1 MSRSRDLPLLINA
14 SLLESETHSGVGGRA
29 GTASF
34 QNDARL
40 FLKRLAN
47 ALGLKSGAYSIVTH
61 SGTVASAGEVV
72 LRSGRL
78 LVVFTQD
85 DARRTTV
92 SCSAITPGHTTDP
105 DAIETV
111 DIHTLFTEQGQRQLL
126 DSCRTILKPPA
137 KSPPAE
143 SSPPPENSPPAQ

>member
-1 MSRSRDLPLLINA
+1 MSRTRDLPLLINA
-14 SLLESETHSGVGGRA
+14 SLLEPETSSGVAGRA

-61 SGTVASAGEVV
+61 SGTVASAGEIV
-72 LRSGRL
+72 LRADRL

-85 DARRTTV
+85 DTRRTTV
-92 SCSAITPGHTTDP
+92 SCSAITPGHTTAP
-105 DAIETV
+105 EAIETF

-126 DSCRTILKPPA
+126 DSCRTILRPPA
-137 KSPPAE
+137 KTPPPGN
-143 SSPPPENSPPAQ
+143 SSPG